1 MKALLLAAGVG
12 SRLRPITLDTPK
24 CLVKIDDRPLLD
36 YWLEQLF
43 GSGIF
48 DGVVINTH
56 YLPVAVS
63 AFVEA
68 HPNRD
73 RITLIYEPELRGTG
87 GTLIDCRSLLDSDDF
102 LVAHADNLTLFDP
115 KDFWQHHQARPAEC
129 FGTLMTFIAPDPRS
143 CGVLDLDERGI
154 VRGFYEKVPNP
165 PSNLANAA
173 VYWFSPYLFDIIKK
187 MRISDL
193 SLDLIPAFLGRW
205 ATYPNRAYHRDIG
218 TPESLA
224 AAQVDFPPVYG
235 AFVSRGRL

>member
-1 MKALLLAAGVG
+1 MKALLLAAGMG
-12 SRLRPITLDTPK
+12 SRLRPITLKIPK
-24 CLVKIDDRPLLD
+24 CLVKVDGRPLLD
-36 YWLEQLF
+36 YWLELLF
-43 GSGIF
+43 KSEIF

-56 YLPVAVS
+56 YLPDAVN

-87 GTLIDCRSLLDSDDF
+87 GTLIDCRTLLGRDDF

-115 KDFWQHHQARPAEC
+115 SDFWQYHQARPAGC
-129 FGTLMTFIAPDPRS
+129 LGTLMTFIAPDPRS
-143 CGVLDLDERGI
+143 CGVLDLDEQGI
-154 VRGFYEKVPNP
+154 VRGFHEKVPNP
-165 PSNLANAA
+165 PSSLANAA
-173 VYWFSPYLFDIIKK
+173 VYWFGPYLFDMIEK

-224 AAQVDFPPVYG
+224 AAQADFPPVYR
-235 AFVSRGRL
+235 AFVGRGRL